1 MFSVLNRPMLSLK
14 KKTKKN
20 RDEMTMVKQT
30 LIYLTYEY
38 TFFKTEP

>member
-1 MFSVLNRPMLSLK
+1 MIK
-14 KKTKKN
+14 QKN